1 MQRLATLLV
10 AACALALA
18 FVAIAP
24 GDASAGWRR
33 GWGGYG
39 GYYGPGVGVYVGPG
53 YGYYGYGPITTAA
66 TILTPITHI
75 GAAAIGAGDGAT
87 SPKPKQKRFQEP
99 FPAAGM
105 APFASASRFALRQ

>member
-33 GWGGYG
+33 GWSGYG
-39 GYYGPGVGVYVGPG
+39 RYYGPGVGVYVGHYPYAYYPYWRGRYWRRGWG
-53 YGYYGYGPITTAA
+53 Y
-66 TILTPITHI
+66 
-75 GAAAIGAGDGAT
+75 
-87 SPKPKQKRFQEP
+87 
-99 FPAAGM
+99 
-105 APFASASRFALRQ
+105 